1 MCNLHCSPI
10 SCCRECT
17 GSSRRGKR
25 DLELAAPE
33 KRLLQNS
40 NSNFRQSLPLIPT
53 TELGAMPSWQPAH
66 LVPYLRKKS
75 SRQNT
80 SLEWVNMIMV
90 IGCDFEN
97 TCSWQSTSPWGVA
110 RKRRSWDIWRATA
123 GQPPENKVILSLW
136 DLIKD
141 KNFPCLEDESVKY
154 EPPAG
159 STFGD
164 RCWKKGFVN
173 RFLRELR

>member
-1 MCNLHCSPI
+1 MTANLFSRLERFLEKVSLSYPCRYRAARAAKKTQYPACKFCYYPVCNLHCSPI

-53 TELGAMPSWQPAH
+53 TELGAIPSWQPAH

-90 IGCDFEN
+90 VMLKIPVLDKALLPEGLR
-97 TCSWQSTSPWGVA
+97 A
-110 RKRRSWDIWRATA
+110 RGAA
-123 GQPPENKVILSLW
+123 E
-136 DLIKD
+136 
-141 KNFPCLEDESVKY
+141 
-154 EPPAG
+154 
-159 STFGD
+159 TFGVP
-164 RCWKKGFVN
+164 RLVN
-173 RFLRELR
+173 HLEWDF